1 MSKSTFLTCRVP
13 ASRLSTLFLTSVSK
27 VVVSK
32 VLDSG
37 PDGEYPPKSNH
48 DAVLRKFVSSHYAVS
63 YFNNTLHAKDVER
76 YSNQQVGS
84 LFTYIPDHSFPALA
98 YFWVFVSVYS

>member
-1 MSKSTFLTCRVP
+1 MTCDISYRLGCCFTVLFTVIVYESAKYVCIVGNALS
-13 ASRLSTLFLTSVSK
+13 ASSYQDACIPVVNTVLDKCLYGDK

-37 PDGEYPPKSNH
+37 RNGEYPAKSNH

-63 YFNNTLHAKDVER
+63 
-76 YSNQQVGS
+76 
-84 LFTYIPDHSFPALA
+84 LFRACKRE
-98 YFWVFVSVYS
+98 

>member
-1 MSKSTFLTCRVP
+1 MTLNFDDCRECLPPFSCHQDACIPVINTV
-13 ASRLSTLFLTSVSK
+13 LDNCLYGDN

-63 YFNNTLHAKDVER
+63 HFKMHIDNIIYPLLCTSH
-76 YSNQQVGS
+76 YSGTS
-84 LFTYIPDHSFPALA
+84 
-98 YFWVFVSVYS
+98 